1 MRREPDPSELLAAYV
16 DGVSELT
23 PDERRALEERLA
35 ADGALRSDAGETRAL
50 LGRLRELPPE
60 GIEPDWSALER
71 AIGDAVGPDLPR
83 PWWRRWRWLAP
94 GMALAVAAAALVFW
108 LRDPARET
116 PAPSVSGG
124 SDAPRIAPV
133 AAEAVETMALW
144 LDGEELEVELV
155 ADELLVA
162 PWEDSDADD
171 LLPALDLGWVD
182 ALDGEELQRAEE
194 WLARKPG

>member
-1 MRREPDPSELLAAYV
+1 MRREPADLLSACL
-16 DGVSELT
+16 DGVAELT
-23 PDERRALEERLA
+23 PDERRALDEQLA
-35 ADGALRSDAGETRAL
+35 ADPALRAEADETRAL
-50 LGRLRELPPE
+50 LGKLRELPPE
-60 GIEPDWSALER
+60 GGEPDWSALER

-83 PWWRRWRWLAP
+83 PWWRRWRWIAPAMTLA
-94 GMALAVAAAALVFW
+94 AAAAALVFW
-108 LRDPARET
+108 MRDPGRERAMPT
-116 PAPSVSGG
+116 AAPPPSSPLVAPAT
-124 SDAPRIAPV
+124 
-133 AAEAVETMALW
+133 AETTETMALW

-155 ADELLVA
+155 ADELLAA